1 MKCKG
6 VSWLSL
12 YPFPLRF
19 RDCNALFD
27 TFLKAFFKK
36 SACGEVHKEAY
47 DEVLALASHEVPE
60 SGVSA
65 VLEKLRI
72 NMLHAT
78 CYPLMKKPLG
88 HLLKKVQLSFC
99 TLKNACSASS
109 TNFQRYT
116 MI

>member
-72 NMLHAT
+72 NMR
-78 CYPLMKKPLG
+78 LMKKPLG
-88 HLLKKVQLSFC
+88 DLLKKVQLSFC